1 MGEPG
6 ASRRTGRRCLAARK
20 VAGEHVPQFRRVA
33 GMRRWVGLNKSL
45 CDVSKS
51 VAVTTN
57 TVASNF
63 LLLSEELAEIAVK
76 YAQPL
81 GDGS

>member
-1 MGEPG
+1 M
-6 ASRRTGRRCLAARK
+6 C
-20 VAGEHVPQFRRVA
+20 
-33 GMRRWVGLNKSL
+33 RWVGLNKSL

-76 YAQPL
+76 YPQPL